1 LRIRILA
8 EVALRLRL
16 SPPRSASSSEVAT
29 AATAS
34 TAVATVVAAVAAG
47 AEVAADAAVAAAAAV
62 RQVTA
67 RRDGMRVRVAEE
79 LSVAALGRVQS
90 RRWRRS

>member
-1 LRIRILA
+1 MRIRILA
-8 EVALRLRL
+8 EVALGGLNL
-16 SPPRSASSSEVAT
+16 NFSGAEVESAE
-29 AATAS
+29 
-34 TAVATVVAAVAAG
+34 VVAAVAAG
-47 AEVAADAAVAAAAAV
+47 AEVAADAAVAAAAAVSSAAMAV

>member
-1 LRIRILA
+1 MA
-8 EVALRLRL
+8 
-16 SPPRSASSSEVAT
+16 VAT
-29 AATAS
+29 
-34 TAVATVVAAVAAG
+34 VATVVAAVAAG
-47 AEVAADAAVAAAAAV
+47 AEVAADAAVATAAAVSSAAMAV